1 VVGPAIPSFLV
12 FLLARLSLG
21 NEMMS
26 QSAWKAFFLSFFL
39 SLLRKIQLRIAA
51 SYWVGGSRF
60 LFFARN

>member
-1 VVGPAIPSFLV
+1 
-12 FLLARLSLG
+12 
-21 NEMMS
+21 MMS